1 MTLVVI
7 FALVAAAPL
16 WGPGIVNTR
25 GGGDSPFLI
34 QRTLEMADNLVHG
47 IFPPRWMGHAAYDLG
62 YPFFNHYAALPYT
75 ISGGLTALGINPLSA
90 IQATQTLGFILAA
103 LTMHL
108 WSRRIYQSHAAHI
121 IAVVAY
127 TFAPFHL
134 VNVYVRGDSLSEFYA
149 FIWYPLI
156 LWALDRVA
164 ERPSRARVAVGAL
177 AYGALILTHNVSAM
191 IFSPFAL
198 LYGLVAVWRYA
209 DTPSPTGLRHAVVA
223 AVRSPEGRTRLL
235 GIISLFIAG
244 ACLTAWFSLP
254 AVIETKYGQMGPE
267 FTAGYF
273 HYSNHFRGVNLIQRS
288 LIFDYTIATEV
299 TAGGP
304 FAMGLIQAWLALI
317 GAGILTASALRTTG
331 RSTHG
336 SFEHPATRKRAALGC
351 GDPRRSKHGHS
362 EHRAIAASLVL
373 SLGLATFMMTPLSKL
388 LWDRLPLLEITQFP
402 WRFLSI
408 QALFAAITAGA
419 IGERH
424 LWSRNPSLRRGGI
437 SAVSAGLWILLIISA
452 ALGDLDPERLV
463 IRPQDTSWDNLRLYE
478 SFTGNIGTTIRFEY
492 LPQDVVPRLYTS
504 EALVDGTGSV
514 IAESGQ
520 ATQALLLERTPNRQR
535 WQIRLNAGPESVS
548 FPLNWWPGWQATVD
562 GAPASCSPM
571 PGSGRATVTV
581 PAGNHTVTLQLRPTT
596 LQLVSGA
603 LSLTSAI
610 VLAIT
615 VVLAGTATRGDLRGL
630 RWRALGRSVA
640 LVGIVVATSLIGPL
654 ALQRSP
660 DKDATF
666 FDFESMPFPHQGPV
680 AFEDARLTS
689 VGTSSEQA
697 APGERVAVTL
707 SWENTPARPL
717 TATLRLVSPA
727 QPRHGIDYTLAD
739 TTGPVT
745 KETRLCLDLPEDL
758 ARGWYLLQL
767 SVESQLGKVTPRT
780 VTGQTM
786 GDLYV
791 GTVTVPQGPPLPSDV
806 PTVAEFR
813 DLTLHAVQTEQRTT
827 WERPTPVRL
836 PTATDLRVKMA
847 WSTSGTPRNWR
858 LSLRVLDAAGRLLV
872 QQDHQPGY
880 GYLPTT
886 LWHPGELVV
895 DYAYLSLPKG
905 LAPGDYTLQVITYL
919 QATSE
924 GGGQAEVPL
933 KLDTPTLYD
942 LRNASCEQT
951 RKGETIICQTR
962 EVALLSTSLPT
973 AITEGD
979 DLSVEAEWNA
989 LLKPT
994 EDLWAS
1000 WLLRAPDGAVVGQ
1013 LDQPLAAGSRT
1024 SDWPRH
1030 AWVLARVN
1038 LDLPNRLD
1046 AGIYTLE
1053 LVLRGET
1060 KEPVPCGTIGSLTV
1074 EARPRLFEVPML
1086 PNAQQASFDE
1096 TIRLLGYDFS
1106 VDDRE
1111 DHLALTLWWQALS
1124 TPSQD
1129 LKRFVHLY
1137 DPSTEAVLTQDDA
1150 MPRNWP
1156 YPTTW
1161 WLPGEIVSETLSLDL
1176 ANVQPGTYHLGVG
1189 WYDPETL
1196 DRLTAVLPGGE
1207 AVPSN
1212 RITLRDAVI
1221 LK

>member
-7 FALVAAAPL
+7 FALMAAAPL
-16 WGPGIVNTR
+16 WGPGIINTR

-34 QRTLEMADNLVHG
+34 QRTLELADNLTHG
-47 IFPPRWMGHAAYDLG
+47 IFPPRWMAHAAYDLG
-62 YPFFNHYAALPYT
+62 YPFFNHYAALPYA

-103 LTMHL
+103 LAMHL
-108 WSRRIYQSHAAHI
+108 WSRRIYQSRAARI

-198 LYGLVAVWRYA
+198 LYGFVAVWRYTG
-209 DTPSPTGLRHAVVA
+209 TPSPTGPRHAVVA
-223 AVRSPEGRTRLL
+223 AVRSPEGRARLL
-235 GIISLFIAG
+235 GIVGLFMTG

-254 AVIETKYGQMGPE
+254 AVIETKYGQLGAE

-273 HYSNHFRGVNLIQRS
+273 HYSNHFRGANLIQRS
-288 LIFDYTIATEV
+288 LTFDYTIATDIA
-299 TAGGP
+299 AGGP

-336 SFEHPATRKRAALGC
+336 RFEHPA
-351 GDPRRSKHGHS
+351 
-362 EHRAIAASLVL
+362 IAANLVL

-408 QALFAAITAGA
+408 QALFAAITSGA

-424 LWSRNPSLRRGGI
+424 LWSRDQDLRQGEI
-437 SAVSAGLWILLIISA
+437 SALSAGLWILLIISA
-452 ALGDLDPERLV
+452 ALGDLDLERLV
-463 IRPQDTSWDNLRLYE
+463 IGREDVSWDNLLLYE

-520 ATQALLLERTPNRQR
+520 ATQAQLLERTPNRQR
-535 WQIRLNAGPESVS
+535 WQITLDAGPDSVS

-562 GAPASCSPM
+562 GAPANCSPM
-571 PGSGRATVTV
+571 RGSGRATVTV

-596 LQLVSGA
+596 VQLMSGA

-610 VLAIT
+610 VLAVT
-615 VVLAGTATRGDLRGL
+615 VGLASTEVLADTATRGRLRRL
-630 RWRALGRSVA
+630 RWHTLGRSVA
-640 LVGIVVATSLIGPL
+640 LIGIVVTASLIGPL
-654 ALQRSP
+654 ALQRP
-660 DKDATF
+660 PEEDAVF

-680 AFEDARLTS
+680 AFDDAQLAS
-689 VGTSSEQA
+689 VGTTNEQA

-727 QPRHGIDYTLAD
+727 QPRHGIDYILAD

-745 KETRLCLDLPEDL
+745 TETRLYLDLPEDL

-767 SVESQLGKVTPRT
+767 RVESQLGKVTPRT
-780 VTGQTM
+780 VKGQAM

-791 GTVTVPQGPPLPSDV
+791 GTVTVPQGPPLPADA

-813 DLTLHAVQTEQRTT
+813 DLTLHEVETEQRTT
-827 WERPTPVRL
+827 WERRTPVRL

-847 WSTSGTPRNWR
+847 WSTYGTPRNWR
-858 LSLRVLDAAGRLLV
+858 LSLRLLDVAGRLLV

-895 DYAYLSLPKG
+895 DYAYLSLPEG
-905 LAPGDYTLQVITYL
+905 LAPGEYTLQVITYL

-924 GGGQAEVPL
+924 GGGQAEVPV
-933 KLDTPTLYD
+933 KLDTPTLCD
-942 LRNASCEQT
+942 LRDVSCEQT
-951 RKGETIICQTR
+951 RRGATIICQTQG
-962 EVALLSTSLPT
+962 VALLSAGLPA

-979 DLSVEAEWNA
+979 GLSVEAEWNA

-994 EDLWAS
+994 EDLWAG
-1000 WLLRAPDGAVVGQ
+1000 WLLRAPDGAVVGR
-1013 LDQPLAAGSRT
+1013 LDQPLAAGSKT
-1024 SDWPRH
+1024 SDWPH
-1030 AWVLARVN
+1030 YTWVLAPVD

-1053 LVLRGET
+1053 LVLGSESA
-1060 KEPVPCGTIGSLTV
+1060 EPVQCGAVGSLTV
-1074 EARPRLFEVPML
+1074 EARPRLFVVPVL
-1086 PNAQQASFDE
+1086 RNAQQAGFDE
-1096 TIRLLGYDFS
+1096 TIRLLGYDFN
-1106 VDDRE
+1106 VNDRQ
-1111 DHLALTLWWQALS
+1111 DHITLTLWWQALN

-1129 LKRFVHLY
+1129 FKRFVHLY
-1137 DPSTEAVLTQDDA
+1137 DPTTEAVLTQDDA
-1150 MPRNWP
+1150 MPRNWT

-1161 WLPGEIVSETLSLDL
+1161 WLPGEVVSETLSLDL

-1196 DRLTAVLPGGE
+1196 DRLTVLLPGGE

>member
-7 FALVAAAPL
+7 FALMAAAPL
-16 WGPGIVNTR
+16 WGPGIINTR

-34 QRTLEMADNLVHG
+34 QRTLDLADNLAHG
-47 IFPPRWMGHAAYDLG
+47 IFPPRWMAHAAYDLG
-62 YPFFNHYAALPYT
+62 YPFFNHYAALPYY
-75 ISGGLTALGINPLSA
+75 ISGGLTAIGINPLSA
-90 IQATQTLGFILAA
+90 IQATQTMGFILAA
-103 LTMHL
+103 LVMHL
-108 WSRRIYQSHAAHI
+108 WSRRIYQSHAARI
-121 IAVVAY
+121 VAVVAY

-156 LWALDRVA
+156 LWSLDRVA
-164 ERPSRARVAVGAL
+164 ERPTRGRVGVGAL

-198 LYGLVAVWRYA
+198 LYGLVATWRYTGA
-209 DTPSPTGLRHAVVA
+209 PSPAGLGHAVVA
-223 AVRSPEGRTRLL
+223 AIRSPKGRTRLL
-235 GIISLFIAG
+235 GILGLFIAA

-254 AVIETKYGQMGPE
+254 AIIETKYGQMGTE

-273 HYSNHFRGVNLIQRS
+273 HYSNHFRSTNLVQRS
-288 LIFDYTIATEV
+288 LTFDYSVATDIA
-299 TAGGP
+299 AGGP
-304 FAMGLIQAWLALI
+304 FAMGLIQAWLALV
-317 GAGILTASALRTTG
+317 GAGILAASAVRSTG
-331 RSTHG
+331 RSTH
-336 SFEHPATRKRAALGC
+336 SRFEHPATAAG
-351 GDPRRSKHGHS
+351 
-362 EHRAIAASLVL
+362 LVL

-388 LWDRLPLLEITQFP
+388 LWDHLPLLEITQFP

-424 LWSRNPSLRRGGI
+424 LWSRDQDQRPSGI
-437 SAVSAGLWILLIISA
+437 STLSAGLWILLIIGA
-452 ALGDLDPERLV
+452 ALGDLDLERLV
-463 IRPQDTSWDNLRLYE
+463 ISAEDISWDNLLLYE

-504 EALVDGTGSV
+504 EALVDGAGSV
-514 IAESGQ
+514 IAGSGQ
-520 ATQALLLERTPNRQR
+520 DTQAQLLERTPSRRR
-535 WQIRLNAGPESVS
+535 WQITLDAGPDTVS

-562 GAPASCSPM
+562 GAPADCSPM
-571 PGSGRATVTV
+571 PGSGRATVMV

-596 LQLVSGA
+596 LQLLSGT

-610 VLAIT
+610 ALAST
-615 VVLAGTATRGDLRGL
+615 VVLAGTATRGNLRAL

-640 LVGIVVATSLIGPL
+640 LVGMVVTMSLIGPL
-654 ALQRSP
+654 ALQRP
-660 DKDATF
+660 PKQDAVF

-680 AFEDARLTS
+680 AFEDAQLAS
-689 VGTSSEQA
+689 VGTTNEQA
-697 APGERVAVTL
+697 APGERVIVTL
-707 SWENTPARPL
+707 SWDSAPARPL
-717 TATLRLVSPA
+717 TTTLQLVSPA
-727 QPRHGIDYTLAD
+727 QPRHGIDYILAD
-739 TTGPVT
+739 ATGPVT
-745 KETRLCLDLPEDL
+745 KETRLYLDLPMDL
-758 ARGWYLLQL
+758 ARGQYLLQL
-767 SVESQLGKVTPRT
+767 KVENQLGEVTPRT

-786 GDLYV
+786 GDLYI
-791 GTVTVPQGPPLPSDV
+791 GTVTIPQGPPLPSDA

-813 DLTLHAVQTEQRTT
+813 ELTLRAVETEQR
-827 WERPTPVRL
+827 
-836 PTATDLRVKMA
+836 TATDLRVKMA

-858 LSLRVLDAAGRLLV
+858 LSLRVLDVAGRLLV

-886 LWHPGELVV
+886 LWRPGELVV
-895 DYAYLSLPKG
+895 DYAYLSLPEG

-924 GGGQAEVPL
+924 GGGQAEVPV
-933 KLDTPTLYD
+933 KLVTPTLCD
-942 LRNASCEQT
+942 LREARCEQT
-951 RKGETIICQTR
+951 GKGATIICQTQ
-962 EVALLSTSLPT
+962 EVALLSTGLPT
-973 AITEGD
+973 TITEGD

-994 EDLWAS
+994 EDLRAG
-1000 WLLRAPDGAVVGQ
+1000 WLLRAPDGAVVVQ
-1013 LDQPLAAGSRT
+1013 LNQPLAAGSRT

-1030 AWVLARVN
+1030 TWALAPVN

-1046 AGIYTLE
+1046 AGTYTLE
-1053 LVLRGET
+1053 LVLGGET
-1060 KEPVPCGTIGSLTV
+1060 TEPVQCGAIGSLTV
-1074 EARPRLFEVPML
+1074 EARPRLFVMPVQ
-1086 PNAQQASFDE
+1086 PRTQQASFDE

-1106 VDDRE
+1106 IDDRQA
-1111 DHLALTLWWQALS
+1111 HLTLTLWWQALD

-1137 DPSTEAVLTQDDA
+1137 DPTTEAVPSQDDA
-1150 MPRNWP
+1150 MPRNWT

-1161 WLPGEIVSETLSLDL
+1161 WLPGEVVSETLSLDL

-1196 DRLTAVLPGGE
+1196 DRLTAILPGGE
-1207 AVPSN
+1207 AAPSN
-1212 RITLRDAVI
+1212 RITLRNAVI
-1221 LK
+1221 LR